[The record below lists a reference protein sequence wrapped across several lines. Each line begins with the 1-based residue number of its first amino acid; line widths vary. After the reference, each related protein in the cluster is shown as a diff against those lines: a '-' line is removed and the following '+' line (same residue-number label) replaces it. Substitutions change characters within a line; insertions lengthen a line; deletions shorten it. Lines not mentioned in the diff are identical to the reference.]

1 MVQTSEE
8 ARAFIAERSSLN
20 TKANHNCWGYKV
32 NKGINNNTVELFS
45 SDDGE
50 PSGTAG
56 KPIIGAIEKNEITN
70 TVIVVSRFFGGHKL
84 GIRGLIDAYS
94 QSALL
99 TIKSSGLYAYSLFEK
114 VAITCGYSEWPKI
127 QYEIEKLEPK
137 PKISEINFTEKVS
150 LSLMIDT
157 CNLDHFL
164 GILESYKANRLELDY
179 QLTGNRAYHIT
190 KKLKTK
196 VLS

>member
-20 TKANHNCWGYKV
+20 SRANHNCWGYKISKEF
-32 NKGINNNTVELFS
+32 NHNTVEVFS

-56 KPIIGAIEKNEITN
+56 KPIIGVIEKNEITN
-70 TVIVVSRFFGGHKL
+70 TVIVVSRYYGGHKL

-99 TIKSSGLYAYSLFEK
+99 TIKSSGLYAYSLFEN
-114 VAITCGYSEWPKI
+114 VDITCGYSEWPRI
-127 QYEIEKLEPK
+127 QYEIQKLDIK
-137 PKISEINFTEKVS
+137 YKNSEIDFTEKVS
-150 LSLMIDT
+150 LSLMVESNKIDQFT
-157 CNLDHFL
+157 
-164 GILESYKANRLELDY
+164 GILETYKANRLELDY
-179 QLTGNRAYHIT
+179 KLTGNSTFHIT
-190 KKLKTK
+190 KKLKN
-196 VLS
+196 

>member
-8 ARAFIAERSSLN
+8 ARTFIAERSTLN

-32 NKGINNNTVELFS
+32 NNGVNNNTVEIFS

-70 TVIVVSRFFGGHKL
+70 TVIVVSRYFGGHKL

-99 TIKSSGLYAYSLFEK
+99 TITSSGLYAYSLFEK
-114 VAITCGYSEWPKI
+114 IDITCGYSEWPRI
-127 QYEIEKLEPK
+127 QYEIEKFDINYK
-137 PKISEINFTEKVS
+137 NSKIDFTERVR
-150 LSLMIDT
+150 LSVIVESNKMDQ
-157 CNLDHFL
+157 FL
-164 GILESYKANRLELDY
+164 SILKAYKANRLELDY
-179 QLTGNRAYHIT
+179 KLTGNSQFHIT
-190 KKLKTK
+190 KKLKN
-196 VLS
+196 